1 MATLKNIS
9 PLGDLEVP
17 ILGRIVKAD
26 ESVEISDEL
35 VDGFKDQ
42 IAIWEVTPSVSK
54 KSNPTTSAAPAETQ
68 GE

>member
-26 ESVEISDEL
+26 ESVEISDAL

-42 IAIWEVTPSVSK
+42 TSTWEVTVPTSK
-54 KSNPTTSAAPAETQ
+54 KSTPESAAPAETQ